1 MQEPFG
7 IMSKCHRISGKGMML
22 AVLFEPD
29 VATFCDFSIR
39 VRGLQ
44 KKSPFMLHNIQTTY
58 GVESV
63 MRS

>member
-1 MQEPFG
+1 
-7 IMSKCHRISGKGMML
+7 MSKCHRISGKGMML

-29 VATFCDFSIR
+29 VATFCDCSVLGFG
-39 VRGLQ
+39 VCK